1 MLSPLADPTILSD
14 HRKGLLIT
22 AIGGLVLTIDIPVLR
37 LGDGDVW
44 SVLLIR
50 SGGMAAMAF
59 LAWLVY
65 RLVTGRW
72 LSLLPGRISW
82 IIALLYGISAI
93 TFITAVFNTSTAN
106 VVFILAFNTMF
117 AAVLSWI
124 FLGERPAPQTL
135 LAMAAMI
142 VGVTIIVWNG
152 IALGNTFGDLMALLS
167 SLIMSCA
174 ITISRAVRR
183 DMGFAPLI
191 ANLLPAAVALMMVSG
206 GGFSIANPGWIV
218 FNGLFVMPVAFWC
231 LATGPKYISAPEV
244 AMFFLL
250 ETILAPIWVWII
262 FAETPSRATLVG
274 GSIMI
279 VALVGHSLWQ
289 LSRGRRPIRAKVPRR
304 PI

>member
-1 MLSPLADPTILSD
+1 MADPTILSD